1 MTRRA
6 AILCWALFAAGFT
19 RAASTPPEPRP
30 IAVMLEDASQA
41 TRRIAGEGIRGLGG
55 RVLHE
60 FDDMLVVL
68 LPPGRELSAYHL
80 RGVRE
85 LDLNAGTAT
94 GRRAAESSPSRAAW
108 NAIATG
114 WNVEDRGSPPP
125 AAELGDALMPPATTL
140 QAVRAARLGA
150 QTLKR
155 DRIAG
160 LLYGEVTTTSGP
172 LGATDSSTSE
182 FLAGAVS
189 INLILVESDGS
200 IESSSENWSAA
211 READVVAHIAT
222 GLEWVRTREPQAAIR
237 FVYHVF
243 AGRTDP
249 RARTGFEPI
258 RRKADPSGV
267 TGEDLWVRDV
277 LARFGYTSGD
287 RFVRSRA
294 FAADTRAAD
303 RTDWAVNIF
312 VVDSWADTD
321 GKFADGRFA
330 YTWIGGPHLVMTY
343 DNGAW
348 GSARMDMVIR
358 HELLHAFYAFDE
370 YTGSACTCTEH
381 RGYLDGTN
389 VNCETC
395 NQVAGACVMISNGDA
410 LCPATRRQV
419 GWADLD
425 GDGVID
431 VVGQQP
437 DTFLDAMPSLVC
449 GVPVLSGLAS
459 VVAATDR
466 NTYMGISHP
475 SISVNRV
482 ANVEVRTDGG
492 PWAVA
497 HGEGSSDGLT
507 SLPQVRFS
515 VAFPSLAPGPHR
527 LEARAID
534 DHGNTDPDPGGVDVE
549 VRESVAVFGDSV
561 RAGRSG
567 EAGVKMTW
575 NACPGA
581 ASYRVYRRPSPGGAE
596 TLAME
601 TAVNSWTDR
610 GATAG
615 YYAVRPVD
623 ACGRE
628 SAD

>member
-1 MTRRA
+1 
-6 AILCWALFAAGFT
+6 
-19 RAASTPPEPRP
+19 
-30 IAVMLEDASQA
+30 MLQDASPA

-68 LPPGRELSAYHL
+68 LPPGSELSAYHL

-85 LDLNAGTAT
+85 LDLNAGTTT
-94 GRRAAESSPSRAAW
+94 GRRAAETSQSRAAW
-108 NAIATG
+108 NAIAAG
-114 WNVEDRGSPPP
+114 WTVEDRGSPPP
-125 AAELGDALMPPATTL
+125 ADGSSDALMPPATTL
-140 QAVRAARLGA
+140 AAVRAARLGA

-160 LLYGEVTTTSGP
+160 LVDGDVTTASGP
-172 LGATDSSTSE
+172 LGATDLNTSE

-189 INLILVESDGS
+189 INVILVESDGS
-200 IESSSENWSAA
+200 IEPQSENWSAT

-222 GLEWVRTREPQAAIR
+222 GLEWVRTREPQAAVR

-258 RRKADPSGV
+258 RRKADPSGA

-277 LARFGYTSGD
+277 LARFGYATGD

-312 VVDSWADTD
+312 VVDSLADTD

-330 YTWIGGPHLVMTY
+330 YTWIGGPHVVMTY

-395 NQVAGACVMISNGDA
+395 NPIAGACVMISNGDA

-431 VVGQQP
+431 VVGQEP
-437 DTFLDAMPSLVC
+437 DTFLDAMPSVVC

-466 NTYMGISHP
+466 NTYLGSVHP

-497 HGEGSSDGLT
+497 RGEGSPDGLT

-515 VAFPSLAPGPHR
+515 VPFPELTPGPHR

-534 DHGNTDPDPGGVDVE
+534 DHGNTDADPGGVDVE
-549 VRESVAVFGDSV
+549 VHESVAVFGDSV

-567 EAGVKMTW
+567 EAGVAMTW

-581 ASYRVYRRPSPGGAE
+581 VSYRVYRRLSAGGAE
-596 TLAME
+596 TLVME
-601 TAVNSWTDR
+601 TALSAWADR

-615 YYAVRPVD
+615 YYAIRPVD
-623 ACGRE
+623 ACGTE